1 MNKMLVVV
9 MDVSGS
15 MDGPKLEAAK
25 KGAIKFI
32 RKNMVVGDYLGLVK
46 FSGNAGVVMP
56 LREITNLADVE
67 PYIQAINSL
76 QIEGNTA
83 LWDALGMA
91 VDLIVNSIR
100 GISKKY
106 DLLVLGVTD
115 GEDNSSSR
123 FTSGPSGADE
133 VIRYGKSKGVD
144 IKFLFIAIGSGV
156 SVESLGRI
164 GKVFPVEESP
174 ESIEGGF
181 EKVGEVID
189 STSSTLPPPSPLPK
203 EVNECSRI
211 GFEGEITRYQIAY
224 MEQVAKHACR
234 FINAY
239 FPLYGGT
246 TVVPVYLLTDNMFD
260 KMFRSESCSFLCRY
274 VFQRIR
280 ERLAEREYPTESH
293 RDFNQN
299 PDYRRL
305 NGDRDRIY
313 DVNPEMICCG
323 KPVVVAL
330 LDDEYCKVKHST
342 KYAHAPSPGIY
353 VRKSIR
359 PILVKYALAYG
370 AVESLIYYSTTRRI
384 VNVDAEMLQFVSSA
398 IALLSMPR
406 RDLYELERDS
416 DLFGAWALPLW
427 IVKIFGIDG
436 LCDILNSLNIDMIM
450 DANMDID
457 TFKNLIVD
465 AIDGLR

>member
-25 KGAIKFI
+25 KGAVKFI
-32 RKNMVVGDYLGLVK
+32 RKNIVVGDYLGLVK
-46 FSGNAGVVMP
+46 FSGNAEVVMP
-56 LREITNLADVE
+56 LREILNPADIE

-91 VDLIVNSIR
+91 VDLIVNSIH
-100 GISKKY
+100 GILKKY

-115 GEDNSSSR
+115 GDDNSSSR

-156 SVESLGRI
+156 SVGSLGRI

-181 EKVGEVID
+181 EKAGEVID
-189 STSSTLPPPSPLPK
+189 TTSSPLPQPSSLPK

-211 GFEGEITRYQIAY
+211 SFEGEITRYQINY
-224 MEQVAKHACR
+224 MEQVDKQACR
-234 FINAY
+234 VINAY

-246 TVVPVYLLTDNMFD
+246 TVVPIYLLTDNMFD
-260 KMFRSESCSFLCRY
+260 KMFGSESCSFLCEY
-274 VFQRIR
+274 IFQRIR
-280 ERLAEREYPTESH
+280 ERLEEREYNKENSWNS
-293 RDFNQN
+293 NQN
-299 PDYRRL
+299 PDYRYL
-305 NGDRDRIY
+305 DEDIGKFY
-313 DVNPEMICCG
+313 DITPEMMCCSE
-323 KPVVVAL
+323 PVVVAL
-330 LDDEYCKVKHST
+330 LDDDYCKVKQST

-353 VRKSIR
+353 VRKSIK
-359 PILVKYALAYG
+359 PIILKYALAYG

-384 VNVDAEMLQFVSSA
+384 VNVDAEILQFVSSA

-406 RDLYELERDS
+406 RDLYDLERYR
-416 DLFGAWALPLW
+416 DLLGAWALPLW
-427 IVKIFGIDG
+427 IAKIFGVDR
-436 LCDILNSLNIDMIM
+436 LHDILSFLNIDMIM
-450 DANMDID
+450 DANMDIE
-457 TFKNLIVD
+457 TFKDLIAD
-465 AIDGLR
+465 AIDRLR